1 MKEKA
6 RILENRE
13 PSERCN
19 DRISSVSRKDQI
31 VSLYNCAVNLLRQAL
46 KYLNEN
52 KPAEF
57 TDSIESTRQIFYH
70 LYETLDFNQEGG
82 ITRHLGALY
91 TYIIGQLYI
100 VNATKNDKII
110 SDLLVIINNL
120 KEGWEASN
128 PEDISKGILKN
139 GALQAG
145 KQTVVST
152 KV

>member
-1 MKEKA
+1 MRKNSH
-6 RILENRE
+6 ISENQE
-13 PSERCN
+13 PSDGGREQ
-19 DRISSVSRKDQI
+19 ISSVNRKDQI
-31 VSLYNCAVNLLRQAL
+31 VSLYNCAVSLLRQAL

-52 KPAEF
+52 KAAEF
-57 TDSIESTRQIFYH
+57 ADTVESTRQIFYH

-120 KEGWEASN
+120 KEGWEASS
-128 PEDISKGILKN
+128 PEEITKGILKH